1 MVSDKKLKSTTSSS
15 SITTTTTTTTS
26 TSQQPREGTPTPVG
40 NSRDGSPASGR
51 SRSPTPTRRIPSEV
65 QQQGRYSIDPAVVRA
80 VDRKRTNFAERDIN
94 IYK

>member
-15 SITTTTTTTTS
+15 SITTTTTTS